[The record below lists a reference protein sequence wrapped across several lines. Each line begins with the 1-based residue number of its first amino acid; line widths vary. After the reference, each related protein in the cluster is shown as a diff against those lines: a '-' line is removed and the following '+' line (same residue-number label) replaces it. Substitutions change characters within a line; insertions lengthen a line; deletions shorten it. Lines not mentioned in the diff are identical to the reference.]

1 MIEIVS
7 DFRKTVTSM
16 KRAISALT
24 VCAAMLLA
32 LAGCRAASSS
42 SSAQTGSTSSST
54 PDVSVSSSAAASTSS
69 VPAKSVASG
78 TAAARDEID
87 DGAFDDMMDALAG
100 YQPGTSGASLK
111 LYTAACGVLN
121 FAEGYGDGQEQ
132 ALRGALEQTLSSMD
146 KAGREALADS
156 FPDVD
161 AAAREILENGV
172 DSVSGVLA
180 DAGNPN
186 LYDSYDAEKYE
197 AVASVLTESL
207 NANS

>member
-1 MIEIVS
+1 
-7 DFRKTVTSM
+7 M
-16 KRAISALT
+16 KRAISALA
-24 VCAAMLLA
+24 VCAVMLLA

-146 KAGREALADS
+146 KAGREALADA
-156 FPDVD
+156 FPMWTPPPAKFWKTVWIPSP
-161 AAAREILENGV
+161 ASSPTREIPTCTTATMRK
-172 DSVSGVLA
+172 STKRWPPS
-180 DAGNPN
+180 
-186 LYDSYDAEKYE
+186 
-197 AVASVLTESL
+197 
-207 NANS
+207 